1 MDKQVAYLEYVN
13 RENSFHHHRY
23 DNEMLQYEY
32 LAKGDSRAIEESERM
47 IRSAETGHLSDDP
60 LKNLLYLC
68 ICNITLVTRFAIEGG
83 MDAEK
88 AYNASDL
95 YIQKYDKARSTEE
108 LYNLHREM
116 IEYYEQLMNEEQQ
129 ELTRIIKLLFRQTF
143 LLEHKYEKRSTCITC
158 RFLNKK
164 RTEALDDLSPFRPQF
179 SFF

>member
-1 MDKQVAYLEYVN
+1 MRETMDKQVAYLEYVN

-68 ICNITLVTRFAIEGG
+68 ICNITLVTRFAIEGD

-95 YIQKYDKARSTEE
+95 
-108 LYNLHREM
+108 
-116 IEYYEQLMNEEQQ
+116 
-129 ELTRIIKLLFRQTF
+129 
-143 LLEHKYEKRSTCITC
+143 
-158 RFLNKK
+158 
-164 RTEALDDLSPFRPQF
+164 
-179 SFF
+179 